1 MSRTKY
7 GLKAAATYSLPE
19 VKMIIEDQCQKKH
32 LVCPNLE
39 KGLLNKK
46 AREYGLRPSWN
57 NGIPGHGY
65 REKYLGESVI
75 IFIDM
80 FILDLKGEKEKTKL
94 VQTRKS
100 AAAHKQDLTP
110 IEELAK
116 SEDTKAAGADG
127 ASVVIP
133 VYVGNE
139 LYESIP
145 FNPYKELFSL
155 INNCITELS
164 AIRDKLEY
172 FVNFGG

>member
-7 GLKAAATYSLPE
+7 GLKAAATYSLPK
-19 VKMIIEDQCQKKH
+19 VKMIIEDQCQKNH

-57 NGIPGHGY
+57 NGCSGHGY

-75 IFIDM
+75 IFVDM

-100 AAAHKQDLTP
+100 AAAPKQELTP
-110 IEELAK
+110 LEELVR
-116 SEDTKAAGADG
+116 SQDIIVLDI
-127 ASVVIP
+127 SV
-133 VYVGNE
+133 N
-139 LYESIP
+139 
-145 FNPYKELFSL
+145 NPYEELFSM
-155 INNCITELS
+155 INNCITELE
-164 AIRDKLEY
+164 AFRDKLKTS
-172 FVNFGG
+172 

>member
-7 GLKAAATYSLPE
+7 GLKAAATYSLPK

-75 IFIDM
+75 IFVDM

-100 AAAHKQDLTP
+100 AAVPKQILTP
-110 IEELAK
+110 IEELVK
-116 SEDTKAAGADG
+116 KQDIKVPD
-127 ASVVIP
+127 IP
-133 VYVGNE
+133 VNH
-139 LYESIP
+139 YEDLLSMI
-145 FNPYKELFSL
+145 NNRIAD
-155 INNCITELS
+155 INNCITELE
-164 AIRDKLEY
+164 ALRDKLVD
-172 FVNFGG
+172 FAIFGGF

>member
-7 GLKAAATYSLPE
+7 GLKSAATYSLPK

-57 NGIPGHGY
+57 NGCSGHGY

-75 IFIDM
+75 IFVDM

-100 AAAHKQDLTP
+100 AAAPKQILTP
-110 IEELAK
+110 IEELVRTQ
-116 SEDTKAAGADG
+116 DIKAPD
-127 ASVVIP
+127 IP
-133 VYVGNE
+133 VN
-139 LYESIP
+139 
-145 FNPYKELFSL
+145 NPYEELISMINDSISELKTIRTKIESL
-155 INNCITELS
+155 L
-164 AIRDKLEY
+164 L
-172 FVNFGG
+172 FGG

>member
-7 GLKAAATYSLPE
+7 GLKAAATYSLPK

-57 NGIPGHGY
+57 NGCTGHGY

-75 IFIDM
+75 IFVDM

-94 VQTRKS
+94 VQTRKR
-100 AAAHKQDLTP
+100 AAAPKQELTP
-110 IEELAK
+110 LEELAHVHV
-116 SEDTKAAGADG
+116 SEEVYTIPENPNVK
-127 ASVVIP
+127 VI
-133 VYVGNE
+133 
-139 LYESIP
+139 
-145 FNPYKELFSL
+145 NPYEELFTM

-164 AIRDKLEY
+164 AFRDKLED
-172 FVNFGG
+172 FVIIGG

>member
-7 GLKAAATYSLPE
+7 GLKAAATYSLPK
-19 VKMIIEDQCQKKH
+19 VKMIIADQCQKKH

-100 AAAHKQDLTP
+100 AAAYKQDLTP
-110 IEELAK
+110 IEELVRTQDIK
-116 SEDTKAAGADG
+116 VPD
-127 ASVVIP
+127 IP
-133 VYVGNE
+133 VYH
-139 LYESIP
+139 YED
-145 FNPYKELFSL
+145 LFSMINNRIEE
-155 INNCITELS
+155 INNCITLLEAL
-164 AIRDKLEY
+164 RDKLAD
-172 FVNFGG
+172 FAIFGG

>member
-7 GLKAAATYSLPE
+7 GLKAAATYSLPK

-100 AAAHKQDLTP
+100 AAAPKQNLTP
-110 IEELAK
+110 IEKLVI
-116 SEDTKAAGADG
+116 SEDTCMSILNGTKVD
-127 ASVVIP
+127 SIP
-133 VYVGNE
+133 VN
-139 LYESIP
+139 
-145 FNPYKELFSL
+145 NPYEELFSM
-155 INNCITELS
+155 INNCITELE
-164 AIRDKLEY
+164 AFRDKLED
-172 FVNFGG
+172 FVIFGG

>member
-7 GLKAAATYSLPE
+7 GLKAAATYSLPK

-65 REKYLGESVI
+65 REKYLGE
-75 IFIDM
+75 
-80 FILDLKGEKEKTKL
+80 KEKTKL

-100 AAAHKQDLTP
+100 AAAPKQDLTP

>member
-7 GLKAAATYSLPE
+7 GLKAAATYSLPK

-57 NGIPGHGY
+57 NGCSGHGY

-110 IEELAK
+110 IEELVRTQ
-116 SEDTKAAGADG
+116 DIIVPD
-127 ASVVIP
+127 IP
-133 VYVGNE
+133 IN
-139 LYESIP
+139 
-145 FNPYKELFSL
+145 NPYEELFSM

-164 AIRDKLEY
+164 AFRDKLED
-172 FVNFGG
+172 FVTFGG

>member
-7 GLKAAATYSLPE
+7 GLKTAATYSLPK

-100 AAAHKQDLTP
+100 AAAPKQVLTP
-110 IEELAK
+110 IEEMCKEQGIKVTDLI
-116 SEDTKAAGADG
+116 S
-127 ASVVIP
+127 
-133 VYVGNE
+133 
-139 LYESIP
+139 
-145 FNPYKELFSL
+145 NPYEDLFSMINNRIEE
-155 INNCITELS
+155 INNCITLLE
-164 AIRDKLEY
+164 AFRDKLTD
-172 FVNFGG
+172 FAIFGG

>member
-7 GLKAAATYSLPE
+7 GLKAAATYSLPK

-80 FILDLKGEKEKTKL
+80 FILDLKGEKEKTKI

-100 AAAHKQDLTP
+100 AAAPKQVLTP
-110 IEELAK
+110 IEEMC
-116 SEDTKAAGADG
+116 
-127 ASVVIP
+127 
-133 VYVGNE
+133 
-139 LYESIP
+139 
-145 FNPYKELFSL
+145 KEQGIKVTDLFSMINNRIEE
-155 INNCITELS
+155 INNCITLLE
-164 AIRDKLEY
+164 AFRDKLTD
-172 FVNFGG
+172 FAIFGGF

>member
-110 IEELAK
+110 IEELVRTQ
-116 SEDTKAAGADG
+116 DIIVPD
-127 ASVVIP
+127 IP
-133 VYVGNE
+133 VD
-139 LYESIP
+139 
-145 FNPYKELFSL
+145 NPYEELFSM

-164 AIRDKLEY
+164 AFRDKLED
-172 FVNFGG
+172 FVTFGG

>member
-7 GLKAAATYSLPE
+7 GLKAAATYSLPK

-57 NGIPGHGY
+57 NGCSGHGY

-75 IFIDM
+75 IFVDM

-100 AAAHKQDLTP
+100 AAAPKQVLTP
-110 IEELAK
+110 IEELVK
-116 SEDTKAAGADG
+116 TEDTKCVNILLNGTKVD
-127 ASVVIP
+127 SIP
-133 VYVGNE
+133 VN
-139 LYESIP
+139 
-145 FNPYKELFSL
+145 NPYEELFSM
-155 INNCITELS
+155 INNCITELE
-164 AIRDKLEY
+164 AFRDKLED
-172 FVNFGG
+172 FVIFGG

>member
-7 GLKAAATYSLPE
+7 GLKAAATYSLPK

-57 NGIPGHGY
+57 NGCSGHGY

-75 IFIDM
+75 IFVDM

-94 VQTRKS
+94 VQTKKR
-100 AAAHKQDLTP
+100 AAAPKQELTP
-110 IEELAK
+110 LEELVRTQDIK
-116 SEDTKAAGADG
+116 VPD
-127 ASVVIP
+127 IP
-133 VYVGNE
+133 VN
-139 LYESIP
+139 
-145 FNPYKELFSL
+145 NPYEELFSM
-155 INNCITELS
+155 INNCITELE
-164 AIRDKLEY
+164 AFRDKLED
-172 FVNFGG
+172 FVIFGGKKDVS

>member
-7 GLKAAATYSLPE
+7 GLKAAATYSLPK

-100 AAAHKQDLTP
+100 AAAPKQILTP
-110 IEELAK
+110 IEELVK
-116 SEDTKAAGADG
+116 SEDTKKDTKVTNI
-127 ASVVIP
+127 SV
-133 VYVGNE
+133 
-139 LYESIP
+139 
-145 FNPYKELFSL
+145 NPYEELFSM
-155 INNCITELS
+155 INNCITELE
-164 AIRDKLEY
+164 AFRDKLED
-172 FVNFGG
+172 FVIFGG

>member
-7 GLKAAATYSLPE
+7 GLKAAATYSLPK

-94 VQTRKS
+94 VQTRKR
-100 AAAHKQDLTP
+100 AAAPKQILTP
-110 IEELAK
+110 IEELVK
-116 SEDTKAAGADG
+116 SEDTKCVSILNGAKVD
-127 ASVVIP
+127 SIP
-133 VYVGNE
+133 VN
-139 LYESIP
+139 
-145 FNPYKELFSL
+145 NPYEELFSM

-164 AIRDKLEY
+164 AFRDKLED
-172 FVNFGG
+172 FVIFGG

>member
-7 GLKAAATYSLPE
+7 ELKAAATYSLPK

-57 NGIPGHGY
+57 NGCSGHGY

-100 AAAHKQDLTP
+100 AAAPKQILTP
-110 IEELAK
+110 IEEMVKEQGIKVTDLI
-116 SEDTKAAGADG
+116 T
-127 ASVVIP
+127 
-133 VYVGNE
+133 
-139 LYESIP
+139 
-145 FNPYKELFSL
+145 NPYEELFSM

-172 FVNFGG
+172 FVNFGGF

>member
-7 GLKAAATYSLPE
+7 GLKAAATYSLPK

-100 AAAHKQDLTP
+100 AAAPKQDLTP

-116 SEDTKAAGADG
+116 SEDTKNDTK
-127 ASVVIP
+127 VTNIP
-133 VYVGNE
+133 V
-139 LYESIP
+139 
-145 FNPYKELFSL
+145 NPYEELFSM
-155 INNCITELS
+155 INNCITELE
-164 AIRDKLEY
+164 AFRDKLED
-172 FVNFGG
+172 FVIFGG

>member
-7 GLKAAATYSLPE
+7 GLKAAATYSLPK

-100 AAAHKQDLTP
+100 AAAPKQILTP
-110 IEELAK
+110 IEEMVKEQGIKVTDLI
-116 SEDTKAAGADG
+116 T
-127 ASVVIP
+127 
-133 VYVGNE
+133 
-139 LYESIP
+139 
-145 FNPYKELFSL
+145 NPYEELFSM

-172 FVNFGG
+172 FVNFGGF

>member
-7 GLKAAATYSLPE
+7 GLKAAATYSLPK

-100 AAAHKQDLTP
+100 AAAHKPDLTP
-110 IEELAK
+110 IEELVRTQ
-116 SEDTKAAGADG
+116 DIIVPD
-127 ASVVIP
+127 IP
-133 VYVGNE
+133 VN
-139 LYESIP
+139 
-145 FNPYKELFSL
+145 NPYEELFSM
-155 INNCITELS
+155 INKCITELS
-164 AIRDKLEY
+164 AFRDKLED
-172 FVNFGG
+172 FVILGG

>member
-7 GLKAAATYSLPE
+7 GLKAAATYSLPK

-100 AAAHKQDLTP
+100 AAAPKQILTP
-110 IEELAK
+110 IEELVK
-116 SEDTKAAGADG
+116 SEDTKCVSILNGTKVD
-127 ASVVIP
+127 SIP
-133 VYVGNE
+133 VN
-139 LYESIP
+139 
-145 FNPYKELFSL
+145 NPYEELFSM
-155 INNCITELS
+155 INNCITELE
-164 AIRDKLEY
+164 AFRDKLED
-172 FVNFGG
+172 FVIFGG

>member
-7 GLKAAATYSLPE
+7 GLKAAATYSLPK

-100 AAAHKQDLTP
+100 AAAPKQDLTP

-116 SEDTKAAGADG
+116 SEDTKAAGADD

-139 LYESIP
+139 HYESIQY
-145 FNPYKELFSL
+145 NPYRELFSL

>member
-7 GLKAAATYSLPE
+7 GLKAKATYSLPKI
-19 VKMIIEDQCQKKH
+19 KMIIEDQCQKKH

-57 NGIPGHGY
+57 NGCSGHGY

-75 IFIDM
+75 IFVDM

-100 AAAHKQDLTP
+100 AAAPKQILTP
-110 IEELAK
+110 IEELVK
-116 SEDTKAAGADG
+116 SEDTKCVSILNGKKVD
-127 ASVVIP
+127 
-133 VYVGNE
+133 
-139 LYESIP
+139 SIP
-145 FNPYKELFSL
+145 INNPYEELFSM

-164 AIRDKLEY
+164 AFRDKLED
-172 FVNFGG
+172 FVIFGG

>member
-7 GLKAAATYSLPE
+7 GLKAAATYSLPK

-75 IFIDM
+75 IFVDM

-100 AAAHKQDLTP
+100 TAAHKQDLTP
-110 IEELAK
+110 IEELVRK
-116 SEDTKAAGADG
+116 QDIKVPD
-127 ASVVIP
+127 IP
-133 VYVGNE
+133 VN
-139 LYESIP
+139 
-145 FNPYKELFSL
+145 NPYEELFSM
-155 INNCITELS
+155 INNCITELE
-164 AIRDKLEY
+164 AFRDKLED
-172 FVNFGG
+172 FVIFGG

>member
-7 GLKAAATYSLPE
+7 GLKAAATYSLPKA
-19 VKMIIEDQCQKKH
+19 KMIIEDQCQKKH

-100 AAAHKQDLTP
+100 AAAPNKQDLTP
-110 IEELAK
+110 IEELLK
-116 SEDTKAAGADG
+116 TQDIKVPDI
-127 ASVVIP
+127 SV
-133 VYVGNE
+133 N
-139 LYESIP
+139 
-145 FNPYKELFSL
+145 NPYEELFSM

-164 AIRDKLEY
+164 AFRDKLED
-172 FVNFGG
+172 FVIIGG

>member
-7 GLKAAATYSLPE
+7 GLKAAATYSLPK

-110 IEELAK
+110 IEELVRTQ
-116 SEDTKAAGADG
+116 DIIVPD
-127 ASVVIP
+127 IP
-133 VYVGNE
+133 IN
-139 LYESIP
+139 
-145 FNPYKELFSL
+145 NPYEELFSM

-164 AIRDKLEY
+164 AFRDKLED
-172 FVNFGG
+172 FVIFGG

>member
-7 GLKAAATYSLPE
+7 GLKAAATYSLPK
-19 VKMIIEDQCQKKH
+19 VKMIIEDQCQEKH

-94 VQTRKS
+94 VHTRKN
-100 AAAHKQDLTP
+100 AAAPKPDLTP
-110 IEELAK
+110 IEELVRTQ
-116 SEDTKAAGADG
+116 DIIVPD
-127 ASVVIP
+127 IP
-133 VYVGNE
+133 VN
-139 LYESIP
+139 
-145 FNPYKELFSL
+145 NPYEELFSM
-155 INNCITELS
+155 INNCITELE
-164 AIRDKLEY
+164 AFRDKLED
-172 FVNFGG
+172 FVIFGGKKDVS

>member
-7 GLKAAATYSLPE
+7 GLKAAATYSLPK

-57 NGIPGHGY
+57 NGCSGHGY

-75 IFIDM
+75 IFVDM

-100 AAAHKQDLTP
+100 AAAPKQILTP
-110 IEELAK
+110 IEEMVKEQGIKVTDLI
-116 SEDTKAAGADG
+116 T
-127 ASVVIP
+127 
-133 VYVGNE
+133 
-139 LYESIP
+139 
-145 FNPYKELFSL
+145 NPYEELFSM

-172 FVNFGG
+172 FVNFGGF

>member
-7 GLKAAATYSLPE
+7 GLKAAATYSLPK

-57 NGIPGHGY
+57 NGCTGHGY

-75 IFIDM
+75 IFVDM

-100 AAAHKQDLTP
+100 AAAPNKQDLTP
-110 IEELAK
+110 IEELVRTQDIK
-116 SEDTKAAGADG
+116 VPD
-127 ASVVIP
+127 IP
-133 VYVGNE
+133 VYH
-139 LYESIP
+139 YED
-145 FNPYKELFSL
+145 LFSMINNRIAE
-155 INNCITELS
+155 INNCITLLEAL
-164 AIRDKLEY
+164 RDKLTD
-172 FVNFGG
+172 FAIFGG

>member
-7 GLKAAATYSLPE
+7 GLKAAATYSLPK

-94 VQTRKS
+94 VQTRKR
-100 AAAHKQDLTP
+100 AAAPKQELTP
-110 IEELAK
+110 LEELAHV
-116 SEDTKAAGADG
+116 SEKVYPIPEAITVDDP
-127 ASVVIP
+127 SVKEV
-133 VYVGNE
+133 
-139 LYESIP
+139 
-145 FNPYKELFSL
+145 NPYEELFNILNACIFSL
-155 INNCITELS
+155 ESL
-164 AIRDKLEY
+164 RDKLED
-172 FVNFGG
+172 FIIFGGSKNVS